1 MVKYLLFA
9 QQPAM
14 NKRRMVLGGK
24 RRPQLT
30 SSPVSKRPQ
39 WNSYLTEEGIHAL
52 SKTEQLRRKQ
62 LAVSKHNILQ
72 SDGIA
77 PARTLRSVRSVASS
91 SVSTLDGASPASY
104 TARTPKKLLESKDD
118 LHISAFGTS
127 SITGNDTSHN
137 HSTSKDTTA
146 LDLLSPITPSVRC
159 FHPSQPLSV
168 CPQTH

>member
-1 MVKYLLFA
+1 
-9 QQPAM
+9 M

-24 RRPQLT
+24 RRTQLS
-30 SSPVSKRPQ
+30 SSPVKRPE
-39 WNSYLTEEGIHAL
+39 WNSYLTEEGMHAL

-91 SVSTLDGASPASY
+91 SVSTLDGSSPATY
-104 TARTPKKLLESKDD
+104 TARTPKKLLESSKDD

-127 SITGNDTSHN
+127 SITGNDSSHN

-146 LDLLSPITPSVRC
+146 LDLLSPITPSVRSI
-159 FHPSQPLSV
+159 HTSQPPSYPPASFYP
-168 CPQTH
+168 PQTH